1 MLVFCTHENFHNS
14 GAHKLPSL
22 KITNISRHYSTD
34 SFLLVSKKLF
44 SSWFFWKALEK
55 RAVIWVKLY
64 HTQANLYPGLKCFCG
79 ETCFK
84 YYNIVMYL
92 AIFGLNLT
100 MCFEH
105 NTWAFRVIFS
115 YELLIWASHASFSLP
130 IGSFLRS
137 VIRYNLRTQFSRNHY
152 PG

>member
-22 KITNISRHYSTD
+22 KITNISRHYSTN

-100 MCFEH
+100 MCLSITFELFELSSH
-105 NTWAFRVIFS
+105 MSFS
-115 YELLIWASHASFSLP
+115 YELLMRASHCRLEVFC
-130 IGSFLRS
+130 G
-137 VIRYNLRTQFSRNHY
+137 V
-152 PG
+152 